1 MYSEENLPKQFA
13 ALEPMVGH
21 TPLLEITME
30 YKGERRVVYAKA
42 ESYNLSGSIK
52 DRVAYYM
59 LKKAYLTGEIKAGD
73 CIAEATSGNTGIAF
87 AAMGAALGH
96 PVVIYMPDWMS
107 MERRNIITSYGAEVR
122 LVSKEQGGFL
132 GSIAMT
138 EELGKQGNVYLPRQ
152 FSNDDN
158 LEAHYETTG
167 AEIIAQLATLGKTA
181 DAVVAGVGTGGT
193 VMGIGRRLRV
203 ANPDCAVFPLEPLN
217 SPTLSTGY
225 KVGKHRIQGISDD
238 FIPDILRLPETT
250 GIVSVDDVDSIR
262 MAQMLSRQLGLGVGI
277 SSGANLLGCLLA
289 GDRIG
294 GDKTIVTVFADD
306 NKKYLS
312 TDYCTEFPQTSDSMT
327 SQLKLI
333 GVRAVACPQ

>member
-1 MYSEENLPKQFA
+1 MQTQYTEPQQFA
-13 ALEPMVGH
+13 ALAALVGR
-21 TPLLEITME
+21 TPLLEITLE
-30 YKGERRVVYAKA
+30 YRGERRVIYAKA

-59 LKKAYLTGEIKAGD
+59 LKKAYQTGEIHPGD

-87 AAMGAALGH
+87 SAMGAALGH

-107 MERRNIITSYGAEVR
+107 MERRNIIRSYGAEVR
-122 LVSKEQGGFL
+122 LVSKEEGGFL

-138 EELGKQGNVYLPRQ
+138 EELAKGGGVYLPRQ
-152 FSNDDN
+152 FSNADN
-158 LEAHYETTG
+158 VEAHFETTG
-167 AEIIAQLATLGKTA
+167 AEIEAQLASLGKTA

-193 VMGIGRRLRV
+193 VMGIGRRLRTV
-203 ANPDCAVFPLEPLN
+203 NPDCAVFPLEPLN

-225 KVGKHRIQGISDD
+225 KVGKHRIQGISDE
-238 FIPDILRLPETT
+238 FIPDILKLEETT

-262 MAQMLSRQLGLGVGI
+262 MAQMLSQQLGLGVGI
-277 SSGANLLGCLLA
+277 SSGANLLGCLIA

-312 TDYCTEFPQTSDSMT
+312 TDYCEEFPQTADTIT

-333 GVRAVACPQ
+333 GVRAISC

>member
-1 MYSEENLPKQFA
+1 MHTQYTEPQQFA
-13 ALEPMVGH
+13 ALAAMVGR
-21 TPLLEITME
+21 TPLLEITLE
-30 YKGERRVVYAKA
+30 YRGERRLIYAKA
-42 ESYNLSGSIK
+42 ESYNLTGSIK

-59 LKKAYLTGEIKAGD
+59 LKKAYQTGEIRPGD

-87 AAMGAALGH
+87 SAMGAALGH

-107 MERRNIITSYGAEVR
+107 MERRNIIGSYGAEVR
-122 LVSKEQGGFL
+122 LVSKEEGGFL

-138 EELGKQGNVYLPRQ
+138 EELAKGGGVYLPRQ
-152 FSNDDN
+152 FSNADN
-158 LEAHYETTG
+158 VEAHFETTG
-167 AEIIAQLATLGKTA
+167 AEIVSQLASLGKTA

-193 VMGIGRRLRV
+193 VMGIGRRLRTV
-203 ANPDCAVFPLEPLN
+203 NPDCAVFPLEPLN

-225 KVGKHRIQGISDD
+225 KVGKHLIQGISDE
-238 FIPDILRLPETT
+238 FIPDILKLEETT

-277 SSGANLLGCLLA
+277 SAGANLLGCLMA

-312 TDYCTEFPQTSDSMT
+312 TDYCEEFPQSPDSIT

-333 GVRAVACPQ
+333 GVRAISC